1 MVLEHICPGH
11 TQSWSW
17 HTSWWSFPIPCCTIH
32 VKTGQQLAHMLG
44 LTRCCGHGV
53 AHFITCCDIWI
64 VRSFIIAQFMCQHS
78 MFLMQWTSGKVLHAI
93 CWLLWSRTRRSG
105 TLDCLCSSAPPLV
118 VKQDKGFLWLSWHF
132 ESAQTE
138 VLSQWQQTEIPP
150 PPSSINL
157 SLTDTTSHN
166 DRRRKWKRCFR

>member
-1 MVLEHICPGH
+1 MEKKDLVCFSKVHVMVLEHICPGH

-78 MFLMQWTSGKVLHAI
+78 MFLMQWTWGNVLHATCRLSVI
-93 CWLLWSRTRRSG
+93 EDKEIWIASAPLLRHWWSRHGVSLTIVAFWER
-105 TLDCLCSSAPPLV
+105 TNWSAV
-118 VKQDKGFLWLSWHF
+118 AMTTIGNF
-132 ESAQTE
+132 
-138 VLSQWQQTEIPP
+138 PP
-150 PPSSINL
+150 PALIYL
-157 SLTDTTSHN
+157 
-166 DRRRKWKRCFR
+166 